1 MSYKKD
7 DVYLAPA
14 LQEAWRGRDIF
25 DVVRQQQGEIYRDK
39 EGRRTLRFEL
49 GGKAYFLKLHQGV
62 GWAEVLKNL
71 VTLKLPVIGAT
82 NEWHAINRLHE
93 LGLATMTAVGFGE
106 TGINPAT
113 RLSFLITDELTDT
126 LSLEDLCATWPQTPP
141 PLKLKVALIVE
152 VARIAKRLHDSG
164 VNHRDFYLCHFL
176 ADVRGGVDRLSPDNL
191 TLYVVDLH
199 RALLRANTPRRWIVK
214 DVGGLYYST
223 HDIGLTRRD
232 VLRFMH
238 AYMGKPLRQTL
249 QEDAAFWRECRQRAV
264 QIYVRYLGKQPHFP
278 L

>member
-1 MSYKKD
+1 MSGENQ
-7 DVYLAPA
+7 VYLAPA
-14 LQEAWRGRDIF
+14 LQQAWQGRNIF
-25 DVVRQQQGEIYRDK
+25 DVVREQRGEIYRDK

-49 GGKAYFLKLHQGV
+49 DGHAYFLKLHQGV
-62 GWAEVLKNL
+62 GWVEVLKNL
-71 VTLKLPVIGAT
+71 VTLKLPVVGAA

-93 LGLATMTAVGFGE
+93 IGVDTMTAVGFGE

-113 RLSFLITDELTDT
+113 QLSFLITDELTDT

-141 PLKLKVALIVE
+141 PRKLKMALIRD
-152 VARIAKRLHDSG
+152 VARIAKRLHDNG

-176 ADVRGGVDRLSPDNL
+176 ADVRNGIENLDPDDL

-199 RALLRANTPRRWIVK
+199 RAQLRASTPLRWVVK

-232 VLRFMH
+232 VLRFMS
-238 AYMGKPLRQTL
+238 AYVGKPWRQTV
-249 QEDAAFWRECRQRAV
+249 QEDAAFWRECKARAV
-264 QIYVRYLGKQPHFP
+264 QIYVRYLKKQPTFP